1 MNYYICSELNL
12 IRMKILSIHDLEKI
26 RRSAETALRLREES
40 NDKVTENS
48 CGLALG
54 SQHLQILICGGTG
67 CKASSSHLIADNLNK
82 TLKESG
88 IADKVEVITTGC
100 FGFCEKGPIVKI
112 IPDNTFYTQ
121 VTPEDAEEIVKEHII
136 GGKKIERLL
145 YTDPKTE
152 QKVSDSKHMDFYRKQ
167 LRIALRNCGF
177 IDPENIEEYIA
188 RNGYVALA
196 NYLLNHTPDKVID
209 VIKRSGLRGRGGGG
223 FPTGLKWELTA
234 RQESDIKYVVCN
246 ADEGDPGAFMDRS
259 IMEGDPHSIIEAMA
273 LCGYSIGA
281 SKGLVYIRAEY
292 PLAIHRL
299 KTAIA
304 QAREYGLLGG
314 HILGTDFCF
323 DIDIRYGAGA
333 FVCGEE
339 TALIHSMEGKRGEP
353 TLKPPFPAES
363 GYQNKPTNVNNVE
376 TLANIPIILIN
387 GAEWFASIGTE
398 RSKGTKVFALAGKI
412 NNVGLIEVPMGTTLR
427 EVIYEIGGGIKGDK
441 KFKAVQTG
449 GPSGG
454 CLTEKHL
461 DTPIDFD
468 NLLAAGSMMGSGGMI
483 VMDEDDCM
491 VSVARFFLDFTVE
504 ESCGKCTP
512 CRIGN
517 KRLLELLNKITEGKA
532 TEKDLQTLQTLGK
545 VIKDTALCGLGQT
558 SPNPVLS
565 TLDNF
570 YDEYIEH
577 VRDKTCRAKQC
588 KSLLTYYINPDLCI
602 GCHLCAK
609 NCPADAI
616 TGLPR
621 KPHTVLPEKCIKCGM
636 CMARCKFNA
645 ISVC

>member
-1 MNYYICSELNL
+1 
-12 IRMKILSIHDLEKI
+12 MKILSIHDLEKI

-82 TLKESG
+82 ILKESG

-196 NYLLNHTPDKVID
+196 NYLLNHTPDRVID

-299 KTAIA
+299 KTAIT

-454 CLTEKHL
+454 YLTEKHL

>member
-1 MNYYICSELNL
+1 
-12 IRMKILSIHDLEKI
+12 MKVLTIHDLKTI
-26 RRSAETALRLREES
+26 RKRAEGTLLLREES
-40 NDKVTENS
+40 NEAVTEQC

-54 SQHLQILICGGTG
+54 TEHLQILICGGTG
-67 CKASSSHLIADNLNK
+67 CKASDSHIIAERLQQALEKNN
-82 TLKESG
+82 
-88 IADKVEVITTGC
+88 IADKVDIITTGC

-121 VTPEDAEEIVKEHII
+121 VVPDDADEIVREHII
-136 GGKKIERLL
+136 GGRKIERLL
-145 YTDPKTE
+145 YIDPKTE
-152 QKVSDSKHMDFYRKQ
+152 KTVSDSKHMDFYRKQ
-167 LRIALRNCGF
+167 MRIALRNCGF

-188 RNGYVALA
+188 LDGYMALA
-196 NYLLNHTPDKVID
+196 DSLLHKKPEEVID

-223 FPTGLKWELTA
+223 FPTGLKWEFA
-234 RQESDIKYVVCN
+234 NKQKADMKYVVCN

-259 IMEGDPHSIIEAMA
+259 IMEGDPHSIVEAMA
-273 LCGYSIGA
+273 VCGYSIG
-281 SKGLVYIRAEY
+281 SPKGLVYIRAEY
-292 PLAIHRL
+292 PLAIQRL
-299 KTAIA
+299 KIAIA
-304 QAREYGLLGG
+304 QAREYGLLGKN
-314 HILGTDFCF
+314 IFGTDFSF
-323 DIDIRYGAGA
+323 DIEIRYGAGA

-353 TLKPPFPAES
+353 TLKPPFPAEA
-363 GYQNKPTNVNNVE
+363 GYLGKPTNVNNVE
-376 TLANIPIILIN
+376 TLANIPIILTK

-427 EVIYEIGGGIKGDK
+427 EVIYEIGGGIKGGK

-468 NLLAAGSMMGSGGMI
+468 NLLAEGSMMGSGGMI

-491 VSVARFFLDFTVE
+491 VSVSRFYLDFTVE

-517 KRLLELLNKITEGKA
+517 KRLLEMLNKITEGRG
-532 TEKDLQTLQTLGK
+532 TMKDLDALSTLGK

-565 TLDNF
+565 TLNNF
-570 YDEYIEH
+570 YDEYVEH

-588 KSLLTYYINPDLCI
+588 KALLTYTINPELCI
-602 GCHLCAK
+602 GCHLCFK
-609 NCPADAI
+609 HCPADAI
-616 TGLPR
+616 LGDVR
-621 KPHTVLPEKCIKCGM
+621 KPHVINPDKCIKCGM
-636 CMARCKFNA
+636 CMARCKFKA
-645 ISVC
+645 INVV

>member
-1 MNYYICSELNL
+1 
-12 IRMKILSIHDLEKI
+12 MKVLTIHDLKI
-26 RRSAETALRLREES
+26 IKKRAEGTLLLREES
-40 NDKVTENS
+40 NETVAEQC

-54 SQHLQILICGGTG
+54 TEHLQILICGGTG
-67 CKASSSHLIADNLNK
+67 CKASDSHIIAERLQQALERNN
-82 TLKESG
+82 
-88 IADKVEVITTGC
+88 IADKVDIITTGC

-121 VTPEDAEEIVKEHII
+121 VVPDDADEIVREHII
-136 GGKKIERLL
+136 GGRKIERLL
-145 YTDPKTE
+145 YIDPKTE
-152 QKVSDSKHMDFYRKQ
+152 KTVSDSKHMDFYRKQ
-167 LRIALRNCGF
+167 MRIALRNCGF

-188 RNGYVALA
+188 LDGYMALA
-196 NYLLNHTPDKVID
+196 DSLLHKKPEEVID

-223 FPTGLKWELTA
+223 FPTGLKWEFA
-234 RQESDIKYVVCN
+234 NKQKADMKYVVCN

-259 IMEGDPHSIIEAMA
+259 IMEGDPHSIVEAMA
-273 LCGYSIGA
+273 VCGYSIG
-281 SKGLVYIRAEY
+281 SPKGLVYIRAEY
-292 PLAIHRL
+292 PLAIQRL
-299 KTAIA
+299 KIAIA
-304 QAREYGLLGG
+304 QAREYGLLGKN
-314 HILGTDFCF
+314 IFGTDFSF
-323 DIDIRYGAGA
+323 DIEIRYGAGA

-353 TLKPPFPAES
+353 TLKPPFPAEA
-363 GYQNKPTNVNNVE
+363 GYLGKPTNVNNVE
-376 TLANIPIILIN
+376 TLANIPIILTK
-387 GAEWFASIGTE
+387 GAEWFSSIGTE

-427 EVIYEIGGGIKGDK
+427 EVIYEIGGGIKGGK

-468 NLLAAGSMMGSGGMI
+468 NLLAEGSMMGSGGMI

-491 VSVARFFLDFTVE
+491 VSVSRFYLDFTVE

-517 KRLLELLNKITEGKA
+517 KRLLELLNKITEGRA
-532 TEKDLQTLQTLGK
+532 TMKDLDILSTLGK

-565 TLDNF
+565 TLNNF
-570 YDEYIEH
+570 YDEYVEH

-588 KSLLTYYINPDLCI
+588 KSLLTYTINPELCI
-602 GCHLCAK
+602 GCHLCFK
-609 NCPADAI
+609 HCPADAI
-616 TGLPR
+616 LGDVR
-621 KPHTVLPEKCIKCGM
+621 KPHVINPDKCIKCGM
-636 CMARCKFNA
+636 CMARCKFKA
-645 ISVC
+645 INVC